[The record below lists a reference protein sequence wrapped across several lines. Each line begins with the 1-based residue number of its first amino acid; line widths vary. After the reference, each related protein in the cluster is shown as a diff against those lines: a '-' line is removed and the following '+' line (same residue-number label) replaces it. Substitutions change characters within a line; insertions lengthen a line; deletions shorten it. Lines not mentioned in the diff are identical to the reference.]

1 MSNFRFSPND
11 KQNGKVVYNAGIVNG
26 IVALAVEEVEGTT
39 LVSGKKR
46 GISLFLEKDGIYADV
61 SVIVKY
67 GYNVPELAYRI
78 QQSVKQNVETMT
90 RYRVAKVDV
99 HIQDVVFPAPEPA
112 SAEGTEEENEAD
124 DSDSGEAL
132 REKSLP
138 FRRGFSAFTE
148 KKYK

>member
-1 MSNFRFSPND
+1 MSNFRFNLND
-11 KQNGKVVYNAGIVNG
+11 KQNGKAVYNAGIVNG

-90 RYRVAKVDV
+90 RYKVAKVDV
-99 HIQDVVFPAPEPA
+99 HIQDVVFPAVSPDSATDSDEDA
-112 SAEGTEEENEAD
+112 DSAEESASEEV
-124 DSDSGEAL
+124 
-132 REKSLP
+132 
-138 FRRGFSAFTE
+138 
-148 KKYK
+148 